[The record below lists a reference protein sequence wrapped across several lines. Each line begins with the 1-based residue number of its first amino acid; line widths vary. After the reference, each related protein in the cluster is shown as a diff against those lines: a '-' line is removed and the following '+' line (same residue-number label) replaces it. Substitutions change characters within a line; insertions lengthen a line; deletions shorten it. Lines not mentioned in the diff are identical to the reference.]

1 MDRRRW
7 SLLLRVLLS
16 LALIAALVYH
26 IGSAAILARLGSVH
40 GRTVALAV
48 LALAISFLFVTPRWA
63 IILYAFGYHVRS
75 KQLVGSVLLG
85 FLFNQL
91 LPTAIG
97 GEVVRVWRAR
107 QLGVPLDVAV
117 YSVLFDRASGV
128 FVAFVGAML
137 LLPIGRPHHG
147 QDRLF
152 WILALIAIAG
162 AIGCVILLAISRM
175 EPSRL
180 PVPAYLHQ
188 SVLKATDGLN
198 TLIRTPW
205 ATICVLVLAFVNQG
219 LPIIAIWLFGRDL
232 SLGLGFTDIALVTM
246 ISTLAAT
253 LPLSFAGWGIREGAL
268 VYLFGLYDVSADVA
282 LAISM
287 LYGVA
292 QAIAGAPGALMLL
305 ARFKQPSSE

>member
-16 LALIAALVYH
+16 VALIAALVYH

-40 GRTVALAV
+40 WHTVALAV
-48 LALAISFLFVTPRWA
+48 LTLAISFLFVTPRWA
-63 IILYAFGYHVRS
+63 IILDAFGYRVRA

-117 YSVLFDRASGV
+117 YSVLLDRASGV
-128 FVAFVGAML
+128 FVAFVGAMV
-137 LLPIGRPHHG
+137 LLPFGGPHHG
-147 QDRLF
+147 QGTLF

-162 AIGCVILLAISRM
+162 AIGCVMLLAISRM

-180 PVPAYLHQ
+180 PVPANLHQ
-188 SVLKATDGLN
+188 SILKASDGLN
-198 TLIRTPW
+198 TLIRTPS
-205 ATICVLVLAFVNQG
+205 ATIYVLALACVNQG
-219 LPIIAIWLFGRDL
+219 LPVITIWLFGSDL
-232 SLGLGFTDIALVTM
+232 SLGLGFADIALVTM

-292 QAIAGAPGALMLL
+292 QAIAGAPGALLLL